1 MIINNMQNDN
11 KKVIGIALY
20 RKEQWILLRQIIEN
34 TNDIESTYD
43 EWLHN
48 AMEFKKTI
56 EASGLA
62 IIEVDI
68 DIPDV
73 ITWCKKINKPI
84 NSKSISEYVANKLM
98 EKDTH

>member
-1 MIINNMQNDN
+1 MQNDN
-11 KKVIGIALY
+11 KKVIGIAWY

-34 TNDIESTYD
+34 PNDIENTYE
-43 EWLHN
+43 EWLQN

-56 EASGLA
+56 EASGLT
-62 IIEVDI
+62 IEEVDI

-84 NSKSISEYVANKLM
+84 NSKSISEYVANKLK